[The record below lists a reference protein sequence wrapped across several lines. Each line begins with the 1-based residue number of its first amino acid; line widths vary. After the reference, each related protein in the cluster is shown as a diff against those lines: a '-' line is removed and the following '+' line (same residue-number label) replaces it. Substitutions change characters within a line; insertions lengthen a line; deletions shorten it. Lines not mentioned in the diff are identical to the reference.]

1 MQHPRSHSPYG
12 KYSGTSHT
20 THPSYGYWLYQMA
33 VALALIGVMSFLLV
47 GKSNAAS
54 HIIEMTTKEI
64 QDDGFGRKLMAY
76 QMKSHTI
83 DGTPVPEDRY
93 SKDATIPGPTIV
105 LTEGD
110 TVELTLYNEIT
121 NELSV
126 NGISK
131 QVSVHVHGVHYEL
144 VSDGT
149 LAVINKIDD
158 EGAGDGPEFN
168 HSAYVYKWT
177 IAPGTAGTWPY
188 HDHNFE
194 SHNGSEHKGLFGA
207 VIVNP
212 AGSPSFAKEYVLYL
226 GDDAFWGME
235 IDGVTKQQSKHGAN
249 PPLEAKKNS
258 DVRFHLIALGTD
270 IHTFMLNGYQWF
282 DPGTNILI
290 NKAAIGPLEKHVFTV
305 KAKHNSHYV
314 DKDFSNQLM
323 GMKGSFNVH

>member
-1 MQHPRSHSPYG
+1 MQYPLNSPYG
-12 KYSGTSHT
+12 KYSRASNATY
-20 THPSYGYWLYQMA
+20 PSYGSWLNQLA
-33 VALALIGVMSFLLV
+33 VALALICVMSLLLT
-47 GKSNAAS
+47 GKSNAAT

-64 QDDGFGRKLMAY
+64 QDDGFGSKLMAY

-83 DGTPVPEDRY
+83 DGTPVTDRY
-93 SKDATIPGPTIV
+93 STEATIPGPTIV

-110 TVELTLYNEIT
+110 TVELTLFNEIT
-121 NELSV
+121 NDHSV

-149 LAVINKIDD
+149 LKVINKIHD
-158 EGAGDGPEFN
+158 EGAGHGPEEY
-168 HSAYVYKWT
+168 HATYVYKWT

-194 SHNGSEHKGLFGA
+194 SHNGSENKGLFGA

-212 AGSPSFAKEYVLYL
+212 AGSPGFDKEYVLYL

-235 IDGVTKQQSKHGAN
+235 IDGTSKQQSKHGVN
-249 PPLEAKKNS
+249 PSLEAKKNS
-258 DVRFHLIALGTD
+258 DVRFHLIAMGTD

-305 KAKHNSHYV
+305 KAKHDSHYV

-323 GMKGSFNVH
+323 GMKGTFNVH